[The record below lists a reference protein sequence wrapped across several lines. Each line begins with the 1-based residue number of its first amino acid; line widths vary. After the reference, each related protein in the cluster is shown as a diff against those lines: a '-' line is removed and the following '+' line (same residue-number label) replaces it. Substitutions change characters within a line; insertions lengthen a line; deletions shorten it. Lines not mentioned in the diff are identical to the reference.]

1 MKRLVFLLSMSFLFF
16 INKSNSQVL
25 VYPPALS
32 HGGNPTL
39 VQLMYGILNNTS
51 SSGMEVYLQLVCT
64 TQGQLVGDVKS
75 KTFLLPAGVTLINS
89 QNAEILLYPVD
100 VKYAD
105 NKYVAY
111 GVRTSTL
118 PPGTYEIC
126 VTVFKALNDSIT
138 GKNCYSISIENF
150 TSVNLLTPMNNSV
163 NKNLYP
169 IFTWSKVAGTES
181 AFSNDIYYSLKI
193 VEIFDEQSSL
203 IAVQANPSVFKED
216 EINFNLFQYPVT
228 SHPLEACKKYAWQI
242 EAFQGIGVN
251 KKSLIKS
258 EMWSFRIE
266 CEQQIRGP
274 IGGVHPDDI
283 PPQKKSKKSSV
294 SNNIF
299 YHTVS
304 LEYPAAVIDIKDTLF
319 LKSAVI
325 DIKDTLFHQSAI
337 VDVKDTLFIQF
348 ENNYSPKQLTYTIR
362 NLSTNKTSSVTRLE
376 PTSKNKGLNRITL
389 PIQNS
394 VVAKGESGI
403 LTLYDNKKYYY
414 FSFRKITE
422 K

>member
-1 MKRLVFLLSMSFLFF
+1 MKRLIFLLSISFLFF
-16 INKSNSQVL
+16 INKSNSQV
-25 VYPPALS
+25 VVTPPLLS

-39 VQLMYGILNNTS
+39 VQLMYGVLNNTS
-51 SSGMEVYLQLVCT
+51 SSGMDVYLQLVCT

-75 KTFLLPAGVTLINS
+75 KTFLLPAGVTLINA
-89 QNAEILLYPVD
+89 QNAENLLYPVE

-118 PPGTYEIC
+118 PTGTYEIC
-126 VTVFKALNDSIT
+126 VTVFKAMNDSIV
-138 GKNCYSISIENF
+138 GKNCFSISIENF

-169 IFTWSKVAGTES
+169 IFTWSKVTGTES

-193 VEIFDEQSSL
+193 VEIFDEQSSV
-203 IAVQANPSVFKED
+203 IAIQANPSVFKEE

-258 EMWSFRIE
+258 EIWSFRIE
-266 CEQQIRGP
+266 CEQQVRGP

-283 PPQKKSKKSSV
+283 PPNKKSKKSVAANNTFYYSV
-294 SNNIF
+294 S
-299 YHTVS
+299 
-304 LEYPAAVIDIKDTLF
+304 LDYPSSVIDIKDTLF
-319 LKSAVI
+319 L
-325 DIKDTLFHQSAI
+325 
-337 VDVKDTLFIQF
+337 QF
-348 ENNYSPKQLTYTIR
+348 ENNYSSGSNQLTYTIR
-362 NLSTNKTSSVTRLE
+362 NLTNNKTSPVTKLDL
-376 PTSKNKGLNRITL
+376 TSNQGLNRITL

-414 FSFRKITE
+414 LSFKRITDKVTNARE